1 MAGDWI
7 KFETVTPDKPE
18 VYELA
23 GLLNLDPDA
32 VVGKLLRAWIW
43 FDSHS
48 KDGHAPVTVETLI
61 DRQVGISGFVEGM
74 VKVGWILR
82 SGKQIRIT
90 NFDRHNGQSAKERA
104 LNQRRKAKSRSRF
117 GHAEGHA
124 PSGTEMR
131 PEKRRDKGGFN
142 KPPAN
147 IDCL

>member
-48 KDGHAPVTVETLI
+48 KDGNAPVTVETLI

-74 VKVGWILR
+74 VKVGWISR

-90 NFDRHNGQSAKERA
+90 NFDRHNGQTAKERA
-104 LNQRRKAKSRSRF
+104 LTQRRVAKSRSRLCN
-117 GHAEGHA
+117 GDSVT
-124 PSGTEMR
+124 PSVTNLL

-147 IDCL
+147 LDCL